1 MDYSS
6 MLSWLQNLIGSQQGI
21 NQSQFGQNLG
31 LQQQQVTNQN
41 NQFQS
46 ELANRLALQ
55 QGATQGQLAIQAPQ
69 LQTQRDLQAAELANR
84 LGLQKNQLG
93 EQGREFDVS
102 SGLTKQQQLWN
113 QMMALN
119 QMNYDRTIPLQ
130 QSAHSAAM
138 SALQDSNIAHN
149 GQPTIT
155 YAGKYGSGIVGK
167 NNPSQLLDYYRWAN
181 AW

>member
-1 MDYSS
+1 MDYSQ
-6 MLSWLQNLIGSQQGI
+6 MLSWLQSLIGGQQGI

-69 LQTQRDLQAAELANR
+69 LQTQRDLQSAELANR

-93 EQGREFDVS
+93 EQGREFDIS
-102 SGLTKQQQLWN
+102 TGLTKQQQLWN

-119 QMNYDRTIPLQ
+119 KMNYDRTLPLQ
-130 QSAHSAAM
+130 QTAHDLSM
-138 SALQDSNIAHN
+138 SVLNNTMQK
-149 GQPTIT
+149 PVIT
-155 YAGKYGSGIVGK
+155 YAGKNGSGVVNQ
-167 NNPSQLLDYYRWAN
+167 NNPTQLMDYYRWAN